1 MLIQEIDDYAFHL
14 ATILQY
20 FKQQADAQNKPAE
33 VPISALSNFMDKRG
47 LDINPDTLKSLMTTD
62 PVIKNLIKSFDGEKV
77 TIECSL
83 MGAGAL
89 RYPPK
94 ARKYKY
100 VGEVIVG
107 FSIGADGKVVDPVI
121 LESQPPGIFE
131 RSALKYVRS
140 WRYAPPEHEGNN
152 VKVDDVAVRIAF
164 QPGR

>member
-1 MLIQEIDDYAFHL
+1 MHESIRQFVLPGLLLSFFSLQSIGEVL
-14 ATILQY
+14 ATNVGY
-20 FKQQADAQNKPAE
+20 YE
-33 VPISALSNFMDKRG
+33 E
-47 LDINPDTLKSLMTTD
+47 
-62 PVIKNLIKSFDGEKV
+62 DGEKV
-77 TIECSL
+77 TVECSL
-83 MGAGAL
+83 VGAGAL

-107 FSIGADGKVVDPVI
+107 FSIGPDGKVVDPVI

-140 WRYAPPEHEGNN
+140 WRYAPPEHDGNN

>member
-1 MLIQEIDDYAFHL
+1 MSKNSLIKRSFYQRFCLLLALSFGLAQLSIAEIL
-14 ATILQY
+14 ATSIGY
-20 FKQQADAQNKPAE
+20 YSQN
-33 VPISALSNFMDKRG
+33 
-47 LDINPDTLKSLMTTD
+47 
-62 PVIKNLIKSFDGEKV
+62 GEKV

-107 FSIGADGKVVDPVI
+107 FSIGSDGKVVDPVI
-121 LESQPPGIFE
+121 LEAEPPGIFE

-140 WRYAPPEHEGNN
+140 WRYAPPEHGGEQIQ
-152 VKVDDVAVRIAF
+152 VDDVAVRIAF
-164 QPGR
+164 QPNR

>member
-1 MLIQEIDDYAFHL
+1 MHESIRQFVLPGLLLSCFSLQSIGEVL
-14 ATILQY
+14 ATNVGY
-20 FKQQADAQNKPAE
+20 YE
-33 VPISALSNFMDKRG
+33 E
-47 LDINPDTLKSLMTTD
+47 
-62 PVIKNLIKSFDGEKV
+62 DGEKV
-77 TIECSL
+77 TVECSL

-107 FSIGADGKVVDPVI
+107 FSIGPDGKVVDPVI

-140 WRYAPPEHEGNN
+140 WRYAPPEHDGNN

>member
-1 MLIQEIDDYAFHL
+1 MHESIRQFVLPGLLLSFFSLQSIGEVL
-14 ATILQY
+14 ATNVGY
-20 FKQQADAQNKPAE
+20 YE
-33 VPISALSNFMDKRG
+33 E
-47 LDINPDTLKSLMTTD
+47 
-62 PVIKNLIKSFDGEKV
+62 DGEKV
-77 TIECSL
+77 TVECSL

-107 FSIGADGKVVDPVI
+107 FSIGPDGKVVDPVI

-140 WRYAPPEHEGNN
+140 WRYAPPEHDGNN

>member
-1 MLIQEIDDYAFHL
+1 MHESIRQFVLLGLLLSFLSFQAIGEIL
-14 ATILQY
+14 ATNVGY
-20 FKQQADAQNKPAE
+20 YE
-33 VPISALSNFMDKRG
+33 E
-47 LDINPDTLKSLMTTD
+47 
-62 PVIKNLIKSFDGEKV
+62 DGEKV
-77 TIECSL
+77 TVECSL

-107 FSIGADGKVVDPVI
+107 FSIGPDGKVVDPVI

-140 WRYAPPEHEGNN
+140 WRYAPPEHDGNN

>member
-1 MLIQEIDDYAFHL
+1 
-14 ATILQY
+14 
-20 FKQQADAQNKPAE
+20 
-33 VPISALSNFMDKRG
+33 
-47 LDINPDTLKSLMTTD
+47 
-62 PVIKNLIKSFDGEKV
+62 
-77 TIECSL
+77 

-107 FSIGADGKVVDPVI
+107 FFIGAGGKAVDPAI

>member
-1 MLIQEIDDYAFHL
+1 MVNGTMRDYIRHFVLPGFLLALVSFKAIGEVL
-14 ATILQY
+14 ATTVGY
-20 FKQQADAQNKPAE
+20 YEEN
-33 VPISALSNFMDKRG
+33 
-47 LDINPDTLKSLMTTD
+47 
-62 PVIKNLIKSFDGEKV
+62 GEKV

>member
-1 MLIQEIDDYAFHL
+1 MRESIRHFVLPGLLLSFLSFQAIGEIL
-14 ATILQY
+14 ATNVGY
-20 FKQQADAQNKPAE
+20 YE
-33 VPISALSNFMDKRG
+33 E
-47 LDINPDTLKSLMTTD
+47 
-62 PVIKNLIKSFDGEKV
+62 DGEKV
-77 TIECSL
+77 TVECSL

-107 FSIGADGKVVDPVI
+107 FSIGPDGKVVDPVI

-140 WRYAPPEHEGNN
+140 WRYAPPEHDGNN

>member
-1 MLIQEIDDYAFHL
+1 MHESIRQFVLLGLLLSFLSFQATGEIL
-14 ATILQY
+14 ATNVGY
-20 FKQQADAQNKPAE
+20 YE
-33 VPISALSNFMDKRG
+33 E
-47 LDINPDTLKSLMTTD
+47 
-62 PVIKNLIKSFDGEKV
+62 DGEKV
-77 TIECSL
+77 TVECSL

-107 FSIGADGKVVDPVI
+107 FSIGPDGKVVDPVI

-140 WRYAPPEHEGNN
+140 WRYAPPEHDGNN